1 MAGKSDIYW
10 HFERPVRPVPQI
22 ARFHPVQLRMIA
34 DLAALIQQ
42 RRRKPPGT
50 AAAPI
55 PADPNKPNTLSG
67 GAAAPLEF
75 D

>member
-1 MAGKSDIYW
+1 MAGKNDIYRQ
-10 HFERPVRPVPQI
+10 EI
-22 ARFHPVQLRMIA
+22 ARMAAVHLRMLE
-34 DLAALIQQ
+34 DLTDRFKM

-55 PADPNKPNTLSG
+55 PADPNKPDTLSG